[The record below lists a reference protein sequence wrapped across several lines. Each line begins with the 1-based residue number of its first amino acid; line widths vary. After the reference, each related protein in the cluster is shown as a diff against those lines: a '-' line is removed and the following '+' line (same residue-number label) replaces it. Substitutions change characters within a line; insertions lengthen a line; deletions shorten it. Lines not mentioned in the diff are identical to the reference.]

1 MKKVLIISILML
13 LFIQSIR
20 AQLASDTIITNYLGK
35 VNAEK
40 LSSLSSFKLTY
51 KSTSFDSRP
60 NILGQPVR
68 YSIVHKFYK
77 KTSRG
82 EVLRSE
88 HYRDNSL
95 SMIALSN
102 ERSEIYYSEKH
113 GLKREIEKDKKDGHI
128 HNLKFYNFQVANLI
142 MDAYRDSRLEFLGED
157 AFYGKKCFK
166 FKYHSEYNDG
176 TSFFY
181 FEKHS
186 NNLYAH
192 SRTPASYKI
201 YEDYQKVSGV
211 YMPSRVLVY
220 VDDELNQ
227 AFNYLDLELNIEI
240 KDSMFSL

>member
-1 MKKVLIISILML
+1 ML
-13 LFIQSIR
+13 LLIQSIS
-20 AQLASDTIITNYLGK
+20 AQLASDTIITNYLRN

-40 LSSLSSFKLTY
+40 LSSSSSFKLTY
-51 KSTSFDSRP
+51 EAISFDNRP
-60 NILGQPVR
+60 NILLLQPVKHSLV
-68 YSIVHKFYK
+68 YKFYK
-77 KTSRG
+77 KTSHG
-82 EVLRSE
+82 EILRSE

-102 ERSEIYYSEKH
+102 ERRDIYYSEKH
-113 GLKREIEKDKKDGHI
+113 GFKREIKKDKKDGHI
-128 HNLKFYNFQVANLI
+128 HNSKFYNFQVANLI
-142 MDAYRDSRLEFLGED
+142 MDAYKDSRLEFLGED

-192 SRTPASYKI
+192 SRTSVSYKI

-211 YMPSRVLVY
+211 YMPSRVSVY
-220 VDDELNQ
+220 VNNELNQ